1 MTRIVRLREVT
12 KSYATGPVS
21 VQALHGV
28 SMEMDDGE
36 LLAVHGRSGSGKTT
50 LLNIIGGLDR
60 ADNGEV
66 EVCGIDL
73 IAAADSDLT
82 ELRRHRVSFVF
93 QSFGLLPVLSA
104 AENVEVPLRL
114 SETPVAERRRR
125 VDELLELVG
134 LGGRAKHRPAELS
147 GGEQQRVAIAR
158 ALAADPQILIADE
171 PTGQLDSKT
180 GASIMTLIRHLVRDT
195 GLAAVVATHDQV
207 LIEAAHHRIELRDG
221 AVHDGDPLIR
231 QL

>member
-1 MTRIVRLREVT
+1 M
-12 KSYATGPVS
+12 
-21 VQALHGV
+21 
-28 SMEMDDGE
+28 
-36 LLAVHGRSGSGKTT
+36 
-50 LLNIIGGLDR
+50 
-60 ADNGEV
+60 
-66 EVCGIDL
+66 
-73 IAAADSDLT
+73 
-82 ELRRHRVSFVF
+82 
-93 QSFGLLPVLSA
+93 SA

-114 SETPVAERRRR
+114 TETPVAERRRR

-180 GASIMTLIRHLVRDT
+180 GASIMALIRHLVRDT
-195 GLAAVVATHDQV
+195 GLAAVVATHDQT

-221 AVHDGDPLIR
+221 TVHDSDAAAPANFERRTPSRMPTAQLARLGAAPSGGRRQQEGSDPLMPER
-231 QL
+231 NP